1 MTKQSKDL
9 VQILIPL
16 TTGEGETIKKRWFDA
31 LMKELTDRF
40 GGATSFKQSP
50 GQGHWDSGH
59 DIERESIVL
68 IEVMS
73 DRLDEAYWTALKA
86 RLEGEL
92 TQDEIMMR
100 AIPVSQ
106 FQ

>member
-1 MTKQSKDL
+1 MTKQSKEL

-16 TTGEGETIKKRWFDA
+16 TTGEGAIEKQWFEA
-31 LMKELTDRF
+31 LMNELTDRF

-50 GQGHWDSGH
+50 GQGHWDSGE

-73 DRLDEAYWTALKA
+73 DRLDEAYWTELKA
-86 RLEGEL
+86 RLEQQL
-92 TQDEIMMR
+92 TQDEILIR

-106 FQ
+106 LQ